1 MAGDDVV
8 ILVRV
13 NDQTAAGFRDVNGRL
28 RTMSGQYARAAGDM
42 QQSSTKASA
51 SINGLKATL
60 LSLAP
65 AAVPVAAAMAPIV
78 VQTGAATLAMAA
90 FGAAVIPQISNLSDA
105 AKAQTKYTDAVK
117 QYGRGSKQA
126 ADAALAQQRTLA
138 SMPVT
143 TQRAAVAWQGL
154 RAEFKAFSDTTS
166 DFTMVPVEKSFAVLG
181 QIIPKL
187 TPMARGAASQL
198 DRLVTTAGGAVNTAG
213 FQVLSD
219 KVADFSNNALKGAI
233 DRTISFSRALSEG
246 NAHGPIASFFDYAR
260 EQGPAVKDLLTNV
273 SEAVGNLME
282 GASQAG
288 PGLLTLVNAMAK
300 LVASVPPELVGNL
313 LQVYAAFK
321 LIKLAGAGIGAMAG
335 GFATLG
341 TSITALRAASTAA
354 GGGLTGMNAALNTLS
369 TGGKAMLAAGA
380 VGALVLVMHQLSDNK
395 APVAV
400 DELSTSLNELATT
413 GKVTG
418 ALKGNFDEMATSIAM
433 VSKGASDNGLA
444 TMISDF
450 GTWSGLVNGP
460 GISDAT
466 KNFDAWDKV
475 MANNVK
481 SGNPKLAASQFEIL
495 RKAWLAGGGDMDR
508 LKEKTNDY
516 QNALA
521 DQKFEAQMAAE
532 AMGVFGTAAQNTSAT
547 LEAQKQSADG
557 LRASIVALN
566 EVNRSAYDAQIGFE
580 AGLDALTASFKEH
593 GATLNLDTE
602 AGRANG
608 QAMSQ
613 AAKSQDE
620 LIASGLAAGESLAS
634 MTQKSSEL
642 RESMMRL
649 ATEAFGGNTRA
660 ATEYV
665 NKLLGVPGDIK
676 TLVKLER
683 ESAIQGLHDV
693 QAEITKTPGAKQITV
708 SALNG
713 AAIRALEA
721 VGLKTRTLRDG
732 RTAVY
737 TANGQALGGIGAVA
751 RALANLDGRT
761 ANTWTTHNIK
771 TSYSVAKSIP
781 KGQSLHDMVGSANG
795 NIFRGRSF
803 ANGGTEEH
811 VAQIAQPTMRLWAEP
826 ETGGEAYIPLA
837 SSKRPRSM
845 AILEDVAD
853 QFGYRLEKFAKGGKV
868 TRAQQVAAARAKAQA
883 AAQAG
888 VEREARADLR
898 GQFGVSRFGQ
908 MAGYQSTPF
917 ERGLGSPQD
926 LGSLVSALSKAR
938 ANIGASTHG
947 RTESTLLRT
956 LDSVG
961 KRLIGQEKA
970 LGKVNAS
977 LEKAKDKLDSLKSSA
992 AQLSD
997 SVKGGVLSSANIT
1010 RGASGSGPVTTAS
1023 IMGGLTAS
1031 RDKATAF
1038 AGALKDLK
1046 SKGLSASLI
1055 QQIGEANIEGGGLE
1069 TAGALLGASGSE
1081 IDSING
1087 LQSQIN
1093 SAAGAAGR
1101 ATSDAVYGQAIKA
1114 QTAAVGRL
1122 QKSQDRLERSM
1133 ASLAKTLE
1141 RAISRAIGKKAA
1153 GGIVGA
1159 AAAGGVRGGLT
1170 WVGEQEPELLD
1181 LPVGSRVWS
1190 GPDSRRKTRA
1200 PWESMLNAPRRAP
1213 SSAVVPAAVH
1223 GGGRQTI
1230 VVQLQV
1236 GRKSLGEVWVEVG
1249 QDAVRSHGSIEATLK
1264 PPRGR

>member
-8 ILVRV
+8 IWVRV
-13 NDQTAAGFRDVNGRL
+13 GDQTVQGFRDINGRL
-28 RTMSGQYARAAGDM
+28 RAMSGQYARAAGDM

-154 RAEFKAFSDTTS
+154 RDEFQAFSDSTS

-187 TPMARGAASQL
+187 TPMARSAASQL

-213 FQVLSD
+213 FDVLSD
-219 KVADFSNNALKGAI
+219 KVADFANNSLKNAI
-233 DRTISFSRALSEG
+233 DKTISFSRALSEG

-273 SEAVGNLME
+273 AQAVSNLME

-313 LQVYAAFK
+313 MQVYAAFK
-321 LIKLAGAGIGAMAG
+321 LIKLAGAGVGAMAG

-354 GGGLTGMNAALNTLS
+354 GGGLAGMNAALNTLS

-547 LEAQKQSADG
+547 LAAQKESADG

-566 EVNRSAYDAQIGFE
+566 DVNRSAYDAQIGFE
-580 AGLDALTASFKEH
+580 AGLDGLTAAFKEN
-593 GATLNLDTE
+593 GATLDIHTE
-602 AGRANG
+602 KGRANG
-608 QAMSQ
+608 TAMSQ
-613 AAKSQDE
+613 AAKAQDE
-620 LIASGLAAGESLAS
+620 MIASGLAAGESLSS
-634 MTQKSSEL
+634 MTKKSGEL

-649 ATEAFGGNTRA
+649 AVDAFDGNKA
-660 ATEYV
+660 KATEYV
-665 NKLLGVPGDIK
+665 NTLLGVPGEIK
-676 TLVKLER
+676 TAVKLER
-683 ESAIQGLHDV
+683 EGAIQGLQDV
-693 QAEITKTPGAKQITV
+693 QAEITKTPGAKEITV

-713 AAIRALEA
+713 AAIKALEA
-721 VGLKTRTLRDG
+721 VGLKTRTLKDG

-751 RALANLDGRT
+751 RALANLDGKT
-761 ANTWTTHNIK
+761 ANTWTYHNIK
-771 TSYSVAKSIP
+771 TRYSVAGSIP
-781 KGQSLHDMVGSANG
+781 KGQSLHDVVGA
-795 NIFRGRSF
+795 
-803 ANGGTEEH
+803 
-811 VAQIAQPTMRLWAEP
+811 
-826 ETGGEAYIPLA
+826 TGGLYTGKAFRYADGGPVRGPGTGT
-837 SSKRPRSM
+837 SD
-845 AILEDVAD
+845 DVPAPWLSNGEFVMKKTAVD
-853 QFGYRLEKFAKGGKV
+853 KYGERFLQQINDGQFEGAGYAKGGKV
-868 TRAQQVAAARAKAQA
+868 TKAQQAAAARAKAQA
-883 AAQAG
+883 DS
-888 VEREARADLR
+888 ERQARADLR

-908 MAGYQSTPF
+908 MAGYRSTPF

-926 LGSLVSALSKAR
+926 LGSLVSVLSKAR

-947 RTESTLLRT
+947 RTESSLLRT

-997 SVKGGVLSSANIT
+997 SVKGGVLSSANIA

-1038 AGALKDLK
+1038 ADALKGLK

-1069 TAGALLGASGSE
+1069 TAGALLGASDSE
-1081 IDSING
+1081 IGSING

-1093 SAAGAAGR
+1093 SAAGAAGK
-1101 ATSDAVYGQAIKA
+1101 ATADAVYGQAIKA

-1133 ASLAKTLE
+1133 AALAKTLE

-1159 AAAGGVRGGLT
+1159 AAAGGMRGGLT

-1190 GPDSRRKTRA
+1190 GPDSRRKAAA
-1200 PWESMLNAPRRAP
+1200 PWESMLNAPRRPAGSGRAAAAP
-1213 SSAVVPAAVH
+1213 AGRSEPTVIELRSSGSDTDEFLIKMLRRAINVRGGNVQVVLT
-1223 GGGRQTI
+1223 GR
-1230 VVQLQV
+1230 
-1236 GRKSLGEVWVEVG
+1236 
-1249 QDAVRSHGSIEATLK
+1249 
-1264 PPRGR
+1264 RG

>member
-1 MAGDDVV
+1 MADDVTITV
-8 ILVRV
+8 SV
-13 NDQTAAGFRDVNGRL
+13 NNQTAAGFRDVNGRL
-28 RTMSGQYARAAGDM
+28 RDMNGRFAVTAGEMQRNSARTTAAVNGM
-42 QQSSTKASA
+42 RAS
-51 SINGLKATL
+51 L

-65 AAVPVAAAMAPIV
+65 AAIPVAAAMAPIV
-78 VQTGAATLAMAA
+78 VQAGAATLAVAA

-105 AKAQTKYTDAVK
+105 AKAQTKYTEAVK

-154 RAEFKAFSDTTS
+154 RDEFQAFSDSTS

-213 FQVLSD
+213 FDVLSE
-219 KVADFSNNALKGAI
+219 KVSDFANNALKNAI
-233 DRTISFSRALSEG
+233 DKTISFSRALSEG

-273 SEAVGNLME
+273 AQAVSNLME

-313 LQVYAAFK
+313 MQIYAAFK
-321 LIKLAGAGIGAMAG
+321 LIKLAGAGIGTMAG
-335 GFATLG
+335 SFATLG
-341 TSITALRAASTAA
+341 TSITALRTASTAA

-400 DELSTSLNELATT
+400 DELTTSLNTLATT

-418 ALKGNFDEMATSIAM
+418 ALSANMDEMATSIAM

-450 GTWSGLVNGP
+450 GSWVGLATGP
-460 GISDAT
+460 GISDAK
-466 KNFDAWDKV
+466 KNVEAWDKV
-475 MANNVK
+475 MANNVR
-481 SGNPKLAASQFEIL
+481 SGNTKEAAAQYEIL
-495 RKAWLAGGGDMDR
+495 RKAWIAGGGSLTELDEATTGY
-508 LKEKTNDY
+508 KNS
-516 QNALA
+516 LA

-547 LEAQKQSADG
+547 LAAQQQSADG

-566 EVNRSAYDAQIGFE
+566 DTNRSAYDAQIGFE
-580 AGLDALTASFKEH
+580 AGLDGLTAAFKEN
-593 GATLNLDTE
+593 GATLDIHTE
-602 AGRANG
+602 KGRANG
-608 QAMSQ
+608 TAMSQ
-613 AAKSQDE
+613 AAKAQDE
-620 LIASGLAAGESLAS
+620 MIASGLAAGESLSS
-634 MTQKSSEL
+634 MTKKSGEL

-649 ATEAFGGNTRA
+649 ALDAFDGNKA
-660 ATEYV
+660 KATEYV
-665 NKLLGVPGDIK
+665 NTLLGVPGDIK

-683 ESAIQGLHDV
+683 ESAIQGLQDV
-693 QAEITKTPGAKQITV
+693 QAEITKTPGSKEITV

-721 VGLKTRTLRDG
+721 VGLKTRTLQDG

-751 RALANLDGRT
+751 RALNALDGKT
-761 ANTWTTHNIK
+761 ANTWTYHNIK
-771 TSYSVAKSIP
+771 TRYSVAGSIP
-781 KGQSLHDMVGSANG
+781 KGQSLHDVVGA
-795 NIFRGRSF
+795 
-803 ANGGTEEH
+803 
-811 VAQIAQPTMRLWAEP
+811 
-826 ETGGEAYIPLA
+826 TGGLYTGKAFRYADGGPVRGPGTGT
-837 SSKRPRSM
+837 SD
-845 AILEDVAD
+845 DVPAPWLSNGEFVMKTAAVQKYGERFMQSIND
-853 QFGYRLEKFAKGGKV
+853 GQFEGAGYAKGGKV
-868 TRAQQVAAARAKAQA
+868 TKAQQSAAAKAKAQA

-898 GQFGVSRFGQ
+898 SQFGVSRFGQ
-908 MAGYQSTPF
+908 MAGYRSTPF
-917 ERGLGSPQD
+917 ERGLGAPQD

-947 RTESTLLRT
+947 RTESSLLRT

-977 LEKAKDKLDSLKSSA
+977 LEKAKDKLDSLKSA
-992 AQLSD
+992 ASQLSD

-1010 RGASGSGPVTTAS
+1010 RGASGNGPVTTAS

-1038 AGALKDLK
+1038 AGALKGLK
-1046 SKGLSASLI
+1046 GKGLSASLI
-1055 QQIGEANIEGGGLE
+1055 QQIGEAGIEGGGLE
-1069 TAGALLGASGSE
+1069 TAGALLGASDSE
-1081 IDSING
+1081 IGSING

-1093 SAAGAAGR
+1093 SAAGAAGK

-1133 ASLAKTLE
+1133 AALAKSLE

-1159 AAAGGVRGGLT
+1159 AAAGGMRGGLT

-1190 GPDSRRKTRA
+1190 GPDSRRKARA
-1200 PWESMLNAPRRAP
+1200 PWESMLNAPRRAS
-1213 SSAVVPAAVH
+1213 SSAVAPAAVH
-1223 GGGRQTI
+1223 GGGPQTI

-1249 QDAVRSHGSIEATLK
+1249 QDEVRSRGSIEATLK